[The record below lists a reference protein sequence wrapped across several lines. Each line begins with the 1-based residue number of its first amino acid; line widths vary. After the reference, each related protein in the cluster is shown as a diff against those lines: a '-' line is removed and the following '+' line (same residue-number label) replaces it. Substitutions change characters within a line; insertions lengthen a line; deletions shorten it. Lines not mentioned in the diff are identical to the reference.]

1 MFRPN
6 IGILFAAPLPLFSK
20 RARVQDFLLAQTY
33 FALPH
38 CVCSISRRS
47 YERSEVKVTFVS
59 LKVKHLGGTGN
70 LAAKFTFFTYFL
82 GFEFYLRGFLKF
94 D

>member
-47 YERSEVKVTFVS
+47 YERSEVERRPFHPQTHTIPTAREMLLHCVQIKFS
-59 LKVKHLGGTGN
+59 
-70 LAAKFTFFTYFL
+70 AAASRL
-82 GFEFYLRGFLKF
+82 
-94 D
+94 